1 MTYIGGAVGFYIQ
14 NLITRFLMSVISF
27 IRKIFDINMNKF
39 SI

>member
-1 MTYIGGAVGFYIQ
+1 MTYIGGAVGFCIQ

-27 IRKIFDINMNKF
+27 IRKIFDNNMNKF